1 MQCKS
6 GQQVNTGFNVHLQT
20 TYGIYNTEVYRWR
33 EAELL
38 KWQAL
43 HLIAYK
49 QSKSK
54 YEKLNSK
61 TSKFG

>member
-6 GQQVNTGFNVHLQT
+6 GQQVNTGFNGHLQT

-49 QSKSK
+49 HIKIEMGKIKQ
-54 YEKLNSK
+54 
-61 TSKFG
+61 